1 MDRTRG
7 RKRKNAEEEEES
19 ETGFKRTLTSPDEY
33 SGAEGER
40 TEHHSNAMDDVQTHA
55 SQAEESAADSAIHAS
70 NSETAA
76 ALTTMADLL
85 ASAAPSQDAHISDHH
100 HQQQQQQHHDHNDGS
115 NGRGGVS
122 ADVLRMQQQ
131 LQQQIEPEASNRL
144 TREQIMES
152 MTGIPSMRQIIEG
165 DFQGREHTGSADDR
179 AHMRQMDAHAA
190 ATAEATSVLMNLGD
204 ASAILA
210 SLKPSLHLPEA
221 EQSSDRHEVH
231 HGSRH
236 DTPEEFNGQDVG
248 HDQVQAQGEE
258 EALPPIISNR
268 KSSGP
273 GIRRR
278 FESPELPTTDPEA
291 LARTLEQQLEIDL
304 AVRTSTNPLHTKW
317 LMATALKD
325 KGMSLN
331 WMEEKTMTSHICFN
345 RN

>member
-7 RKRKNAEEEEES
+7 QKRKNPEEEES
-19 ETGFKRTLTSPDEY
+19 ETGFKRTLTSPEDY
-33 SGAEGER
+33 SGAEGEGD
-40 TEHHSNAMDDVQTHA
+40 EHQSDAMDDVQSHT
-55 SQAEESAADSAIHAS
+55 SQAEESASDSAIHAN

-100 HQQQQQQHHDHNDGS
+100 HQQQQQQQHHDHDAGS
-115 NGRGGVS
+115 NGSSGVS

-131 LQQQIEPEASNRL
+131 LQQQIEPEASSRL

-152 MTGIPSMRQIIEG
+152 MTGIPSMHQIMED
-165 DFQGREHTGSADDR
+165 DFQRQEHNGTAEDG

-210 SLKPSLHLPEA
+210 SLKPSLHLAEA
-221 EQSSDRHEVH
+221 EQSSDRREVH

-236 DTPEEFNGQDVG
+236 DTPEEFTGQEAG
-248 HDQVQAQGEE
+248 HDPSQGEE
-258 EALPPIISNR
+258 DALPPIISNR

-325 KGMSLN
+325 KGMPL
-331 WMEEKTMTSHICFN
+331 K
-345 RN
+345 